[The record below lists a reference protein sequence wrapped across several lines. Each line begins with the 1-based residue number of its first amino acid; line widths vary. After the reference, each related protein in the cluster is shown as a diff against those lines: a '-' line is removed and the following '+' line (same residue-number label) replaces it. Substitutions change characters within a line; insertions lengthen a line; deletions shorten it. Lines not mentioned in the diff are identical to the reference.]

1 MYYQEYVSPIG
12 KMYMTSD
19 GEYLMGLFFDDSRD
33 SFKKALEERKELP
46 IFLET
51 KRWLDIYFKGE
62 NPDFTPSYRIE
73 NLTPFRKEVLDQI
86 KKIPYGKVV
95 TYGDIAKEIA
105 RKKGIKKMSAQAVG
119 HAVGWNPICLIIP
132 CHRVIGINGNLVG
145 YGGGIM
151 HKYQLLQLEKIDMNQ
166 YYIPKRGNVL

>member
-12 KMYMTSD
+12 KMFMTSD
-19 GEYLMGLFFDDSRD
+19 GEYLTGLFFYDSRD
-33 SFKKALEERKELP
+33 IFKKALDERKELP

-62 NPDFTPSYRIE
+62 DPNFTPSYRIE
-73 NLTPFRKEVLDQI
+73 NLPPFRKEVLDQI
-86 KKIPYGKVV
+86 KKIPYGKVI

-105 RKKGIKKMSAQAVG
+105 RKKEIKKMSAQAVG

-132 CHRVIGINGNLVG
+132 CHRVVGIKGNLVG

-166 YYIPKRGNVL
+166 YYIPKRGNAL

>member
-19 GEYLMGLFFDDSRD
+19 GEYLTGLFFDDSRD
-33 SFKKALEERKELP
+33 SFKHTLEERKELP

-73 NLTPFRKEVLDQI
+73 NLTPFRKEVLDRI
-86 KKIPYGKVV
+86 KSIPYGKVI

-132 CHRVIGINGNLVG
+132 CHRVVGTNGNLVG
-145 YGGGIM
+145 YGGGII
-151 HKYQLLQLEKIDMNQ
+151 HKYQLLQLEKLDMSQ
-166 YYIPKRGNVL
+166 YYIPKKGNAL

>member
-12 KMYMTSD
+12 KMFMTSD
-19 GEYLMGLFFDDSRD
+19 GEYLTGLFFNGSRD
-33 SFKKALEERKELP
+33 SFKKALDERKGLP

-62 NPDFTPSYRIE
+62 DPNFTPSYRIE

-86 KKIPYGKVV
+86 KKIPYGKVI

-105 RKKGIKKMSAQAVG
+105 RKKEIKKMSAQAVG

-132 CHRVIGINGNLVG
+132 CHRVVGIKGNLVG

-166 YYIPKRGNVL
+166 YYIPKRGNAL

>member
-19 GEYLMGLFFDDSRD
+19 GEYLTGLFFDDSRD
-33 SFKKALEERKELP
+33 NFKKALDERKELP

-62 NPDFTPSYRIE
+62 NPNFTPSYRIE

-86 KKIPYGKVV
+86 KKIPYGKVI

-105 RKKGIKKMSAQAVG
+105 RKKEIKKMSAQAVG

-132 CHRVIGINGNLVG
+132 CHRVVGIKGNLVG

-166 YYIPKRGNVL
+166 YYIPKRGNAL

>member
-19 GEYLMGLFFDDSRD
+19 GEYLTGLFFDDSRD
-33 SFKKALEERKELP
+33 NFKKALDERKELP

-62 NPDFTPSYRIE
+62 NPNFTPSYRIE

-86 KKIPYGKVV
+86 KKIPYGKVI

-105 RKKGIKKMSAQAVG
+105 RKKEIKKMSAQAVG

-132 CHRVIGINGNLVG
+132 CHRVVGINGNLVG

-166 YYIPKRGNVL
+166 YYIPKRGNAL

>member
-19 GEYLMGLFFDDSRD
+19 GEYLTGLFFDDSRD
-33 SFKKALEERKELP
+33 NFKKALDERKELP

-62 NPDFTPSYRIE
+62 NPNFTPSYRIE
-73 NLTPFRKEVLDQI
+73 NLTPFRKEVLDQ
-86 KKIPYGKVV
+86 
-95 TYGDIAKEIA
+95 
-105 RKKGIKKMSAQAVG
+105 IKKMSAQAVG

-132 CHRVIGINGNLVG
+132 CHRVVGINGNLVG

-166 YYIPKRGNVL
+166 YYIPKRGNAL

>member
-12 KMYMTSD
+12 KMFMTSD
-19 GEYLMGLFFDDSRD
+19 GEYLTGLFFNGSRD
-33 SFKKALEERKELP
+33 NFKKALDERKELP

-62 NPDFTPSYRIE
+62 DPNFTPSYRIE

-86 KKIPYGKVV
+86 KKIPYGKVI

-105 RKKGIKKMSAQAVG
+105 RKKEIKKMSAQAVG

-132 CHRVIGINGNLVG
+132 CHRVVGIKGNLVG

-166 YYIPKRGNVL
+166 YYIPKRGNAL

>member
-19 GEYLMGLFFDDSRD
+19 GEYLTGLFFDDSRD
-33 SFKKALEERKELP
+33 SFKHTLEERKELP

-73 NLTPFRKEVLDQI
+73 NLTPFRKEVLDRI
-86 KKIPYGKVV
+86 KSIPYGKVI

-132 CHRVIGINGNLVG
+132 CHRVVGINGNLVG
-145 YGGGIM
+145 YGSGIM
-151 HKYQLLQLEKIDMNQ
+151 HKYQLLQLEKLDMSQ
-166 YYIPKRGNVL
+166 YYIPKKGNAL

>member
-19 GEYLMGLFFDDSRD
+19 GEYLTGLFFDDSRD
-33 SFKKALEERKELP
+33 NFKKALDERKELS

-62 NPDFTPSYRIE
+62 NPNFTPSYRIE

-86 KKIPYGKVV
+86 KKIPYGKVI

-105 RKKGIKKMSAQAVG
+105 RKDTLVRVKKLEDEKRNGYIAISTLTVG
-119 HAVGWNPICLIIP
+119 GFIAISTIIFLIVGTI
-132 CHRVIGINGNLVG
+132 V
-145 YGGGIM
+145 
-151 HKYQLLQLEKIDMNQ
+151 
-166 YYIPKRGNVL
+166 RG

>member
-12 KMYMTSD
+12 KMIIKRD
-19 GEYLMGLFFDDSRD
+19 GEYLNVLLLDDSRD
-33 SFKKALEERKELP
+33 SFKKALDERKELP

-51 KRWLDIYFKGE
+51 NRWLDIYFKGE
-62 NPDFTPSYRIE
+62 NPNFTPSYRIE

-86 KKIPYGKVV
+86 KKIPYGKVI
-95 TYGDIAKEIA
+95 TYGDIAREIA
-105 RKKGIKKMSAQAVG
+105 RKKEIKKMSAQAVG